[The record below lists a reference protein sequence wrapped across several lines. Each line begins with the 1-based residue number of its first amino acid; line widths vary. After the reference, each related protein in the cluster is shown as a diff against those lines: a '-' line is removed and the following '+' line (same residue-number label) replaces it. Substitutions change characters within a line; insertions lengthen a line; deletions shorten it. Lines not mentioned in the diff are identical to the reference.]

1 MFYELPG
8 NLSNE
13 IEELESLI
21 AKHLRGEADAT
32 SLKVR
37 RVPFGC
43 YEQRKLGTYMLRV
56 RATGGAITPEQ
67 LLGLARISAKVGAEH
82 LHITTRQE
90 FQIHDVSI
98 ENVIPALRALLPLG
112 LTTRGGGGNT
122 VRNILVSPDAGVG
135 VDEIFDP
142 SPWAFALTTRLI
154 AEADSWNLPRKF
166 KIAFSNSPA
175 DSAYAQFNDVGF
187 LATIKDGRQGFKVY
201 VAGGLGASSSVGHLL
216 EEFIPAEDA
225 YIVSAALKHLFDK
238 HGNRKNRN
246 AARLRFLWSK
256 LGEDRFRQIY
266 QDEVRQLAQLP
277 LTKLHPLVIDQPLD
291 QAAALAIPA
300 TGVESAEYARWRKRY
315 VFPQRQPGLYSIV
328 VPASLGNIANQHVAA
343 LAQYLRAFGPHS
355 IRAAFGQN
363 LRLRNIPE
371 AALAATYQV
380 VRDITDLADAPLALA
395 NAVSCTGADT
405 CQLGICLPKPALIA
419 ASEKLAGARL
429 DLDSIPSFQ
438 LNLSGCPNSCGQHTY
453 ADLGFYGQARH
464 RDKDIYPAYG
474 VVAGGVHADGQARL
488 AEPIGTVA
496 ARDLPEFTRQV
507 ISLWLSNKHRFAS
520 FSEYVKAEG
529 RDEIKLICERFLNV
543 PAFSEEPSYYTD
555 WGADKPFSLV
565 GRGQGECSAGLFDQ
579 IGIDLKRIA
588 DLRKRIAAAPASD
601 ERYELLYQI
610 AFSASRAL
618 LVTRG
623 IDAVDEESVFSS
635 FQRHFIGG
643 GLIDSRYY
651 SVVDAARLRE
661 FGDAD
666 QSQADILALAD
677 AVKDLYDSL
686 DSSLRIHA

>member
-380 VRDITDLADAPLALA
+380 VHDITDLADAPLALA
-395 NAVSCTGADT
+395 NAVSCTGAAT

>member
-291 QAAALAIPA
+291 QAAAPAIPA

-380 VRDITDLADAPLALA
+380 VRDITNLADAPLALA

-419 ASEKLAGARL
+419 ASEKLAGAGL

-488 AEPIGTVA
+488 AGPIGTVA

-507 ISLWLSNKHRFAS
+507 LSLWLSNKHRFAA

-543 PAFSEEPSYYTD
+543 PAFAEEPSYYTD

-588 DLRKRIAAAPASD
+588 DLRKRLAAAPASD

-666 QSQADILALAD
+666 QGQADILALAD

>member
-112 LTTRGGGGNT
+112 LTTLGGGGNT

-395 NAVSCTGADT
+395 NAVSCTVADT

-588 DLRKRIAAAPASD
+588 DLRKRLAAAPASD
-601 ERYELLYQI
+601 KRYELLYQI

-623 IDAVDEESVFSS
+623 IDAVDDESVFSS

-666 QSQADILALAD
+666 QGQADILALAD

>member
-112 LTTRGGGGNT
+112 LTTLGGGGNT

-328 VPASLGNIANQHVAA
+328 VPASLGNIANQHVAV

-371 AALAATYQV
+371 AALAATYHV
-380 VRDITDLADAPLALA
+380 VRDITNLADAPLALA

-419 ASEKLAGARL
+419 ASEKLAGAGL

-488 AEPIGTVA
+488 AGPIGTVA

-507 ISLWLSNKHRFAS
+507 LSLWLSNKHRFAA

-588 DLRKRIAAAPASD
+588 DLRKRLAAAPASD
-601 ERYELLYQI
+601 KRYELLYQI

-666 QSQADILALAD
+666 QGQADILALAD

>member
-21 AKHLRGEADAT
+21 AKHLRSEADAT

-291 QAAALAIPA
+291 HAAAPAIPA

-380 VRDITDLADAPLALA
+380 VRDITNLADAPLALA

-419 ASEKLAGARL
+419 ASEKLAGAGL

-579 IGIDLKRIA
+579 IGIDLKRVA
-588 DLRKRIAAAPASD
+588 DLRKRLAAPLASD

-623 IDAVDEESVFSS
+623 IDAVDDESVFSS
-635 FQRHFIGG
+635 FQRYFIGG

>member
-291 QAAALAIPA
+291 QAAAPAIPA

-380 VRDITDLADAPLALA
+380 VRDITNLADAPLALA

-419 ASEKLAGARL
+419 ASEKLAGAGL

-588 DLRKRIAAAPASD
+588 DLRKRLAAAPASD

-666 QSQADILALAD
+666 QGQADILALAD